1 MHDYLFIFFFSL
13 SKKISEKLSRDN
25 SIKINIYLV
34 IIERERVKQ
43 TETLLISCI
52 NTKCLRFRIF

>member
-34 IIERERVKQ
+34 IIVNELNK
-43 TETLLISCI
+43 LKLC
-52 NTKCLRFRIF
+52 

>member
-34 IIERERVKQ
+34 IIVNELNKLKLCWYRV
-43 TETLLISCI
+43 
-52 NTKCLRFRIF
+52 